1 MARQFFIIF
10 GCLAIGEFIV
20 WLTGIKLPF
29 EYHRNACANCPLK
42 FNIVELSWVQK
53 LSEFLISNLGFFFV
67 PPGVAI
73 MLYLDL
79 IQKEFIPI
87 ILATVVSTIC
97 VLIATGQAHQLVIRI
112 ERMII
117 KNKLLHIRRLRRN
130 KKKNSYEQFLF

>member
-20 WLTGIKLPF
+20 WLTGIKLPSSIIGML
-29 EYHRNACANCPLK
+29 ALTALLK

-87 ILATVVSTIC
+87 IMATVISTIS
-97 VLIATGQAHQLVIRI
+97 VLIATGQAHQLVIKI

-117 KNKLLHIRRLRRN
+117 KNKILQTRKQRRS
-130 KKKNSYEQFLF
+130 KKEE

>member
-20 WLTGIKLPF
+20 WLTGIKLPSSIIGML
-29 EYHRNACANCPLK
+29 ALTALLK
-42 FNIVELSWVQK
+42 FKIVELSWVQK

-97 VLIATGQAHQLVIRI
+97 VLIATGQTHQLVIRT

-130 KKKNSYEQFLF
+130 KKEK

>member
-20 WLTGIKLPF
+20 WLTGIKLPSSIIGML
-29 EYHRNACANCPLK
+29 ALTALLK
-42 FNIVELSWVQK
+42 FKIVELSWVQK

-97 VLIATGQAHQLVIRI
+97 VLIATGQTHQLVIRI

-130 KKKNSYEQFLF
+130 KKEE